1 MTDVSDFID
10 VSDPAALEDAVARAR
25 EVLADRGCVVLPT
38 DTVYGIGADA
48 FSPLAVAVLVA
59 AKGRS
64 RTMPPPVLIADRRVM
79 AGLAYDVPEEA
90 EALAGRFWPGALTL
104 ILKSQPTLTWDLG
117 ETRGTVA
124 LRVPDDAVARELLYA
139 VGPMAVSSANR
150 TGMDAATTADAARSM
165 LGESVALYLD
175 AGPRESRDPSTIVD
189 CTVTPFRVA
198 RQGSVPLEELRA
210 VVPDL
215 LAEGEEPPVAAERI
229 AAFKEELDDY
239 SAILLESLADRLAE
253 AFAERMHQRVR
264 TELWGAEPD
273 EDLDNDAL
281 IAERYHGIRPA
292 PGYPA
297 CPDHTEKQT
306 LWELLDAE
314 ANTGIELTESM
325 AMLPG
330 ASVSGWY
337 LAHPESQYFV
347 VGRLGRDQVEE
358 YAARKGWTLA
368 EAEQWLSPNLGYEPE
383 D

>member
-1 MTDVSDFID
+1 
-10 VSDPAALEDAVARAR
+10 
-25 EVLADRGCVVLPT
+25 
-38 DTVYGIGADA
+38 
-48 FSPLAVAVLVA
+48 
-59 AKGRS
+59 
-64 RTMPPPVLIADRRVM
+64 M

-90 EALAGRFWPGALTL
+90 EALAERFWPGALTL

-229 AAFKEELDDY
+229 AAAEDT
-239 SAILLESLADRLAE
+239 AAARPADRE
-253 AFAERMHQRVR
+253 A
-264 TELWGAEPD
+264 
-273 EDLDNDAL
+273 
-281 IAERYHGIRPA
+281 
-292 PGYPA
+292 
-297 CPDHTEKQT
+297 
-306 LWELLDAE
+306 
-314 ANTGIELTESM
+314 
-325 AMLPG
+325 
-330 ASVSGWY
+330 
-337 LAHPESQYFV
+337 
-347 VGRLGRDQVEE
+347 
-358 YAARKGWTLA
+358 
-368 EAEQWLSPNLGYEPE
+368 
-383 D
+383 

>member
-48 FSPLAVAVLVA
+48 FSPLAVAVLLA
-59 AKGRS
+59 AKGRG

-90 EALAGRFWPGALTL
+90 EALAERFWPGALTL
-104 ILKSQPTLTWDLG
+104 ILRSQPTLTWDLG

-175 AGPRESRDPSTIVD
+175 DGPRESRDPSTIVD

-215 LAEGEEPPVAAERI
+215 LAEVEEPPVAAERI
-229 AAFKEELDDY
+229 AASED
-239 SAILLESLADRLAE
+239 AAAARPADRE
-253 AFAERMHQRVR
+253 A
-264 TELWGAEPD
+264 
-273 EDLDNDAL
+273 
-281 IAERYHGIRPA
+281 
-292 PGYPA
+292 
-297 CPDHTEKQT
+297 
-306 LWELLDAE
+306 
-314 ANTGIELTESM
+314 
-325 AMLPG
+325 
-330 ASVSGWY
+330 
-337 LAHPESQYFV
+337 
-347 VGRLGRDQVEE
+347 
-358 YAARKGWTLA
+358 
-368 EAEQWLSPNLGYEPE
+368 
-383 D
+383 